1 MIWDLTRDREVAE
14 HEVVSCCGGMGAT
27 DGPAPG
33 GIDGGACKKFR
44 RDSFDV
50 TTCSVARAKL
60 RDLGGAPM

>member
-1 MIWDLTRDREVAE
+1 
-14 HEVVSCCGGMGAT
+14 MGAT

-33 GIDGGACKKFR
+33 GIDDRACKEFR

-50 TTCSVARAKL
+50 PTAGEACAKL